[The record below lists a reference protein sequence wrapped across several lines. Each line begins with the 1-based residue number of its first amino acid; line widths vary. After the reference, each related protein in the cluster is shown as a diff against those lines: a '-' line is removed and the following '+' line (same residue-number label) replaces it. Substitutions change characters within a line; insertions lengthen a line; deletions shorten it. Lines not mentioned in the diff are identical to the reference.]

1 MLIPK
6 NQFMFGIGD
15 NGRSLPGLSVNKEP
29 TEWFIQA
36 YGFERVQPMEFKT
49 MHTSLEDAEKELRGL
64 KIYLRQN
71 HSHVDTD
78 ANYTKIV

>member
-6 NQFMFGIGD
+6 NHYTFDIEVYVEEDTDYENVFYILQAD
-15 NGRSLPGLSVNKEP
+15 PANGLGSPR
-29 TEWFIQA
+29 T
-36 YGFERVQPMEFKT
+36 FKT
-49 MHTSLEDAEKELRGL
+49 LHTSLEDAEKELRGL

-78 ANYTKIV
+78 ANYSKIV

>member
-6 NQFMFGIGD
+6 NHYTFSIESYTDDSTGYENVIY
-15 NGRSLPGLSVNKEP
+15 V
-29 TEWFIQA
+29 IQA
-36 YGFERVQPMEFKT
+36 THINFVGSSPKFKT
-49 MHTSLEDAEKELRGL
+49 LHLSLEQAEKELRGL

-78 ANYTKIV
+78 ANFSKIV

>member
-6 NQFMFGIGD
+6 NQFMFEICD
-15 NGRSLPGLSVNKEP
+15 NTYLPAESTIWWIKAVSVH
-29 TEWFIQA
+29 TTV
-36 YGFERVQPMEFKT
+36 GFKT
-49 MHTSLEDAEKELRGL
+49 EHATLEDAEKELRGL

-78 ANYTKIV
+78 ANYSKII

>member
-1 MLIPK
+1 
-6 NQFMFGIGD
+6 MFEVGADYLTSDSGTTYRVRAI
-15 NGRSLPGLSVNKEP
+15 SVTSDYSK
-29 TEWFIQA
+29 
-36 YGFERVQPMEFKT
+36 EFKT
-49 MHTSLEDAEKELRGL
+49 EYATLEDAEKELRGL

>member
-6 NQFMFGIGD
+6 NQFMFEICD
-15 NGRSLPGLSVNKEP
+15 NTNTYLAGNNPIWWIKAVSVH
-29 TEWFIQA
+29 TTV
-36 YGFERVQPMEFKT
+36 GFKT
-49 MHTSLEDAEKELRGL
+49 THNSLEDAEKELRGL

>member
-6 NQFMFGIGD
+6 NHFAFKIGN
-15 NGRSLPGLSVNKEP
+15 NGRSIEGLSVYKEA
-29 TEWFIQA
+29 TLWFIQA

-78 ANYTKIV
+78 ANYTKII

>member
-6 NQFMFGIGD
+6 NQFAFKIGN
-15 NGRSLPGLSVNKEP
+15 NGRSIEGLSVYKEA
-29 TEWFIQA
+29 TLWFIQA
-36 YGFERVQPMEFKT
+36 YESSQSQPIEFNTKHAT
-49 MHTSLEDAEKELRGL
+49 REDAEKELRGL

-78 ANYTKIV
+78 ANYTKII